1 MARTLRYKTGMSTIA
16 VYCGSSS
23 GARPGYFDA
32 ANLMGRRIAESGHAL
47 VYGGGD
53 VGLMG
58 AVANAALA
66 AGGEVV
72 GVITQ
77 YLADKELSHPG
88 LTELVVV
95 GTMHER
101 KQEMAERADAFIALP
116 GGVGTLE
123 EIIEV
128 FVWTQ
133 LGLQQKPCGFLNV
146 AGFYSKLI
154 EFLESMISESFM
166 KKEHLE
172 ALLVSEDVD
181 DLLKLLTSAEPSYHA
196 KWQD

>member
-1 MARTLRYKTGMSTIA
+1 MSTIA
-16 VYCGSSS
+16 VYCGSAS

-32 ANLMGRRIAESGHAL
+32 ANLMGRRIAESGHTL

-58 AVANAALA
+58 AVA
-66 AGGEVV
+66 
-72 GVITQ
+72 
-77 YLADKELSHPG
+77 
-88 LTELVVV
+88 
-95 GTMHER
+95 
-101 KQEMAERADAFIALP
+101 FIALP
-116 GGVGTLE
+116 GGVGTRE

-128 FVWTQ
+128 FGWTQ

-154 EFLESMISESFM
+154 EFLESMINESFM

-172 ALLVSEDVD
+172 ALLASEDVD
-181 DLLKLLTSAEPSYHA
+181 DLLKLLTSAGPSYHA
-196 KWQD
+196 KW